1 MSRMEYRRGL
11 AAALLG
17 SVIAVSAMGSAYAH
31 EVQVSEVSGFENPE
45 GGVFADVMLSREHS
59 GNGVVRVTLFKRNTS
74 GDPWINVDTRQ
85 ARWMDGAYGGMYYQ
99 AKFPVVR
106 GDKLCKVRARFTAP
120 NHDPSSR
127 SDRFGC

>member
-1 MSRMEYRRGL
+1 
-11 AAALLG
+11 
-17 SVIAVSAMGSAYAH
+17 MGSAYAH
-31 EVQVSEVSGFENPE
+31 EVQVQDLSGFENPE

-59 GNGVVRVTLFKRNTS
+59 GNGIVRVTLFKRNTS

-85 ARWMDGAYGGMYYQ
+85 ARWFDGAYGGRYYQ

-120 NHDPSSR
+120 NHAPSSKT
-127 SDRFGC
+127 DGFDC